1 MFHLEEYSVM
11 FVDEVFSHKQ
21 VSRVFLNFYNFL
33 PDAAVYEFCRLFVPI
48 TVENDKTAAD

>member
-1 MFHLEEYSVM
+1 MFHLEEYRVLI
-11 FVDEVFSHKQ
+11 VDKVFPHKQ

-33 PDAAVYEFCRLFVPI
+33 PDAAVYEFCRLPVPI